1 MLHKFSTR
9 RKFHKVDI
17 HLGDIKMNFEGFQ
30 DLISRVVG
38 EWYSS
43 VKKGSTEE
51 EMAMVD
57 NYLSESPFRAKQTK
71 ENELAYEKLMDTRM
85 KLYELSYE
93 IDRNHDAYMEFMEQA
108 SKNVYN

>member
-9 RKFHKVDI
+9 GKFHIDNR
-17 HLGDIKMNFEGFQ
+17 LRDIKMNFEGFQ

-43 VKKGSTEE
+43 VKRGSTEE
-51 EMAMVD
+51 EMVMVN

-85 KLYELSYE
+85 KLYDLSYE
-93 IDRNHDAYMEFMEQA
+93 IDRNHDSYMEFMEQA
-108 SKNVYN
+108 IDYV

>member
-1 MLHKFSTR
+1 
-9 RKFHKVDI
+9 
-17 HLGDIKMNFEGFQ
+17 MNFEGFQ

-85 KLYELSYE
+85 KLCELSYE

-108 SKNVYN
+108 SNDVYN